1 MICESLHFMRSQR
14 LNIPLVLSTAVAALG
29 GLLLGF
35 DTAVI
40 AGATQALSHSF
51 GLTPLMLGLTVS
63 CAIWGT
69 VLGGLLAAIPGE
81 RYGGRE
87 SLRITAVLYLVSA
100 LGCALSERWGMFL
113 LFRFLSGLAIG
124 GCSVFSPMYIAET
137 APAALRGRLVACF
150 QLSIVTGILV
160 AYGSNATLTLAL
172 AGPALWRFEL
182 GVAALPAALFLLL
195 LSSIPQSPRW
205 LVKQG
210 RLDEACTVL
219 RTIGSDDPSRDAA
232 AIEAALAS
240 ASGQRA
246 PSLFSAEFRRPLL
259 IALALGLFNQ
269 LSGINAILYYL
280 NDIFAQAG
288 FRSVSA
294 SGQAIAIGVANL
306 VFTLVGVA
314 LIDRVGRKPLLLGG
328 AAGMA
333 ISLTGV
339 AAIFL
344 AGRMQSLLLPLLISF
359 IGFFAASQGAVVWVY
374 LSEIFPS
381 AIREKGQ
388 SLASSWLWLL
398 TAIVSGVFPS
408 LAAISRGY
416 PFILF
421 AAAMAAQF
429 LVVLWFFPET
439 KGNSL
444 EQIQQALSGEARV

>member
-1 MICESLHFMRSQR
+1 M
-14 LNIPLVLSTAVAALG
+14 PLG
-29 GLLLGF
+29 
-35 DTAVI
+35 
-40 AGATQALSHSF
+40 
-51 GLTPLMLGLTVS
+51 
-63 CAIWGT
+63 C
-69 VLGGLLAAIPGE
+69 
-81 RYGGRE
+81 E
-87 SLRITAVLYLVSA
+87 SLRITAVLYLVSG
-100 LGCALSERWGMFL
+100 LGCALAGSWGTFL

-137 APAALRGRLVACF
+137 APPALRGRLVACF
-150 QLSIVTGILV
+150 QLSIVSGILV
-160 AYGSNATLTLAL
+160 AYGSNAGLTLAV

-182 GVAALPAALFLLL
+182 GVAALPAALFLLML
-195 LSSIPQSPRW
+195 GFIPQSPRW

-210 RLDEACTVL
+210 RHAEARAVL
-219 RTIGSDDPSRDAA
+219 RTIGSDDPRRDTAG
-232 AIEAALAS
+232 IQTALAS

-280 NDIFAQAG
+280 NDIFAHAG

-294 SGQAIAIGVANL
+294 SGQAIAIGIANL
-306 VFTLVGVA
+306 VFTIVGMA

-328 AAGMA
+328 AIGMA
-333 ISLTGV
+333 LSLTGV

-344 AGRMQSLLLPLLISF
+344 TGRMQSLLLPLLIIF

-388 SLASSWLWLL
+388 SFASSWLWLL
-398 TAIVSGVFPS
+398 TAVVSGVFPS

-416 PFILF
+416 PFVLF

-439 KGNSL
+439 KGDSL
-444 EQIQQALSGEARV
+444 EQIQQALGG

>member
-1 MICESLHFMRSQR
+1 MESRT
-14 LNIPLVLSTAVAALG
+14 LNLPLALSTAVAALG

-40 AGATQALSHSF
+40 AGTTQALTRTFQLS
-51 GLTPLMLGLTVS
+51 PLMLGTTVS

-87 SLRITAVLYLVSA
+87 SLRITAVLYLASA
-100 LGCALSERWGMFL
+100 LGCALAGSLSIFL
-113 LFRFLSGLAIG
+113 FFRFLSGLATG

-137 APAALRGRLVACF
+137 APPALRGRLVACF
-150 QLSIVTGILV
+150 QLSIVSGILA
-160 AYGSNATLTLAL
+160 AYGSNAGLTLVV
-172 AGPALWRFEL
+172 AGLSLWRFEL
-182 GVAALPAALFLLL
+182 GVAAVPAALFLLML
-195 LSSIPQSPRW
+195 GLIPQSPRW

-210 RLDEACTVL
+210 RLDEAHAVL
-219 RTIGSDDPSRDAA
+219 KTIGSDDSQRDIAE
-232 AIEAALAS
+232 IQTALAS
-240 ASGQRA
+240 AKGQLA
-246 PSLFSAEFRRPLL
+246 PSLFRAEFRRPLL

-294 SGQAIAIGVANL
+294 SGQAIAIGIANL
-306 VFTLVGVA
+306 VFTLVGMA
-314 LIDRVGRKPLLLGG
+314 LIDRIGRRPLLLGG
-328 AAGMA
+328 ALGMG
-333 ISLTGV
+333 ISLAGV
-339 AAIFL
+339 AAVFL
-344 AGRMQSLLLPLLISF
+344 GGRMQFLLLPLLILF

-388 SLASSWLWLL
+388 SFASSWLWLL
-398 TAIVSGVFPS
+398 TAVVSAVFPS
-408 LAAISRGY
+408 VAAISRGF
-416 PFILF
+416 PFVLF

-429 LVVLWFFPET
+429 IVVLWFFPET
-439 KGNSL
+439 KGTAL
-444 EQIQQALSGEARV
+444 GQIQQTLSGVEPVSSRVNS

>member
-1 MICESLHFMRSQR
+1 MSSRTLSL
-14 LNIPLVLSTAVAALG
+14 PLVLSTAVAALG

-40 AGATQALSHSF
+40 AGTTQALTRTFQLS
-51 GLTPLMLGLTVS
+51 PLMLGVTVS

-69 VLGGLLAAIPGE
+69 VLGGLLAAIPGD

-100 LGCALSERWGMFL
+100 LGCALAGDLSLFL

-137 APAALRGRLVACF
+137 APPALRGRLVACF
-150 QLSIVTGILV
+150 QLSIVSGILV
-160 AYGSNATLTLAL
+160 AYGSNAGLTLIA

-182 GVAALPAALFLLL
+182 GVAALPAALFLSMLGF
-195 LSSIPQSPRW
+195 IPQSPRW
-205 LVKQG
+205 LVKRG
-210 RLDEACTVL
+210 RRDEARAVL
-219 RTIGSDDPSRDAA
+219 ETIGSDNPDRDARE
-232 AIEAALAS
+232 IQLALDS
-240 ASGQRA
+240 ASSKST
-246 PSLFSAEFRRPLL
+246 PSLFCAEFRRPLL

-280 NDIFAQAG
+280 NDIFTQAG
-288 FRSVSA
+288 FRSISA
-294 SGQAIAIGVANL
+294 SGQAIAIGIANL
-306 VFTLVGVA
+306 VFTIVGMA

-328 AAGMA
+328 ALGM
-333 ISLTGV
+333 SLSLGCV

-344 AGRMQSLLLPLLISF
+344 GGHMQSLLLPLLVLF

-388 SLASSWLWLL
+388 SFASSWLWLL
-398 TAIVSGVFPS
+398 TAIVSGLFPS
-408 LAAISRGY
+408 IAAVSRGY
-416 PFILF
+416 PFVLF

-429 LVVLWFFPET
+429 VVVLWFFPET
-439 KGNSL
+439 KGTSL
-444 EQIQQALSGEARV
+444 EQVQKTLSGAGTLSSRLES

>member
-1 MICESLHFMRSQR
+1 MDGSQSL
-14 LNIPLVLSTAVAALG
+14 NTPLAMSTAVAALG

-40 AGATQALSHSF
+40 AGATQALRHTF
-51 GLTPLMLGLTVS
+51 ALTPLMLGLTVS

-69 VLGGLLAAIPGE
+69 VLGGLLASVPGE

-100 LGCALSERWGMFL
+100 LGCALAERWGTFL

-137 APAALRGRLVACF
+137 APPALRGRLVACF
-150 QLSIVTGILV
+150 QLSIVSGILV
-160 AYGSNATLTLAL
+160 AYASNAGLTLAL

-182 GVAALPAALFLLL
+182 GIAALPAALFLLL
-195 LSSIPQSPRW
+195 LSFIPQSPRW

-210 RLDEACTVL
+210 RLNEACAVLKTV
-219 RTIGSDDPSRDAA
+219 GSNDPGRDAA
-232 AIEAALAS
+232 EIETALVSAKGHSAA
-240 ASGQRA
+240 
-246 PSLFSAEFRRPLL
+246 SLFSPEFRRPLL

-294 SGQAIAIGVANL
+294 SGQAIAIGIANL
-306 VFTLVGVA
+306 LFTLAGVT

-328 AAGMA
+328 SVGMA
-333 ISLTGV
+333 LSLAGV

-344 AGRMQSLLLPLLISF
+344 AGRMQSLLLPLLIIF
-359 IGFFAASQGAVVWVY
+359 IGSFAASQGAVVWVY

-388 SLASSWLWLL
+388 SFASSWLWLL
-398 TAIVSGVFPS
+398 TAIVSGVFPT

-416 PFILF
+416 PFVLF

-429 LVVLWFFPET
+429 LIVLWFFPET
-439 KGNSL
+439 KGSSL
-444 EQIQQALSGEARV
+444 EQIQQRISEEVRV